1 MTVDVEADGKQKRM
15 HAEIVTDRGK
25 LYQEKPN
32 KHIERLKMYNHQ
44 YPHVSAG
51 KTDGNGPT
59 FGNR

>member
-15 HAEIVTDRGK
+15 RAEIVTDRGK
-25 LYQEKPN
+25 LYQEKLN
-32 KHIERLKMYNHQ
+32 KHIERPKMYKHQ